1 MASTPAEIQLDEQ
14 LNQLE
19 REITA
24 LQRDYDQYFLGILQ
38 AAPTA
43 RRSRVRQNLV
53 RLTNQEI
60 RKTSLRF
67 RAQELSA
74 RFVTLQTL
82 WDRTLSEIEA
92 GRYSRDK
99 FRHKLKYGAPAPKEV
114 EAPPPPPRH
123 PLQPLFDEFVA
134 TRQRLGERTDT
145 VSLDKLVDFVEKQKH
160 AIVARYGD
168 RPIEFKVVEEEGKTK
183 LKAVLKKV

>member
-14 LNQLE
+14 LNQIE
-19 REITA
+19 REMTA
-24 LQRDYDQYFLGILQ
+24 LQRDYDQYFLGLVH

-43 RRSRVRQNLV
+43 RRSRLRQSLA

-74 RFVTLQTL
+74 RFVTLQTY
-82 WDRTLSEIEA
+82 WDRTINEIET
-92 GRYSRDK
+92 GRYVRDK
-99 FRHKLKYGAPAPKEV
+99 FRHKLRHGAPPTKEA
-114 EAPPPPPRH
+114 EAPPPPPSH
-123 PLQPLFDEFVA
+123 PLQSLFDEFVT

-145 VSLDKLVDFVEKQKH
+145 VSLDKLVDFVEKQKQ
-160 AIVARYGD
+160 AIIARYGE

-183 LKAVLKKV
+183 LKAVLKKI